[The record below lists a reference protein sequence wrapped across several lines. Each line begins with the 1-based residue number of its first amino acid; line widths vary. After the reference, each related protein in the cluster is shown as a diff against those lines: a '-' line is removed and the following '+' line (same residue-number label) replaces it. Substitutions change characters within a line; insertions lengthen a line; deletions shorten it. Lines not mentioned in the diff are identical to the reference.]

1 MKRCEISQACNNKE
15 SKRRKTMFDWLKKDK
30 PNQVEITVSN
40 GTVLRV
46 LAMTI
51 ASFLFLAAIK
61 QASSALSLVAI
72 AFFLTI
78 ALNAPV
84 NWLARHMP
92 GRLRGS
98 RAVGTGASFIII
110 IVLLGGFL
118 ASMVPPLVR
127 QTANFLNE
135 APALVED
142 LRNKDSALGKFV
154 QKYNLEDQVD
164 KLSSELSDK
173 VGNVGGTAVS
183 TASRIGSSVF
193 STLTVLVLTFMM
205 LLEAPGWLKLF
216 RKLLPKDRRAH
227 ADKLM
232 IDMYKVVRGYVNG
245 QVLLAATAALL
256 ILVPLFILN
265 ISYPIALM
273 VIVFICGLIPMVGHF
288 IGAAIVSVVAL
299 FSSPGAAI
307 AILAYYM
314 LYQQIE
320 NYVVQ
325 PTIQS
330 NSTNMSPLLVFVSVL
345 VGVNFG
351 GLLGGLVAIPV
362 AGCLRVLLLDY
373 LNNRNILE
381 TATVVESAKNT

>member
-1 MKRCEISQACNNKE
+1 
-15 SKRRKTMFDWLKKDK
+15 MFDWLKKDK